1 MLQHETIFTCLS
13 PGHIGKTLYFCK
25 VFIFLQLGKSLTISY
40 PYGDEINL
48 SCLWPCLLAVLVLL
62 WLWGG
67 LCSKKLVFVGLHERP
82 RDIAFHVIWLC
93 GRILCTHCGGYC
105 LRSSGSRTTYAHT
118 ETSDLS
124 RCRSHVAQNY
134 SHFDISEV
142 YLHKSCHLFLGV
154 DIWIANVYPKSFVCL
169 HVRNL
174 WKDCNTYL
182 LLFFP
187 VQENIL
193 TALFF

>member
-13 PGHIGKTLYFCK
+13 HGHIGKPFKGSILK
-25 VFIFLQLGKSLTISY
+25 VFISTTWQVTDNFMSLCSTWVAFDRVSMQY
-40 PYGDEINL
+40 Y
-48 SCLWPCLLAVLVLL
+48 
-62 WLWGG
+62 WGG

-82 RDIAFHVIWLC
+82 RDVAFHVIWLC

-154 DIWIANVYPKSFVCL
+154 DIWIANVYKV
-169 HVRNL
+169 
-174 WKDCNTYL
+174 Y
-182 LLFFP
+182 
-187 VQENIL
+187 
-193 TALFF
+193 